1 MNQNDLWDLNL
12 KIFNFGGYVKRVQF
26 FFTKPETFSALKRN
40 IVLKKEDNK
49 NKEAY
54 VCALGPSLKEVNLN
68 MIKGDTIVVNRF
80 FKFGESNL
88 DFVPTYYLMIDYGF
102 MREENRKDFD
112 AALDMYSDKGTIFI
126 LNSKLSGSPIV
137 ARIPEKQLFFIS
149 PFDGKLRLNKEYR
162 IDKWQPA
169 FQNVVGAAIL
179 SLMLMGYKRINLL
192 GCDFN
197 SFASTT
203 QAHCYQDKSKSR
215 LYPMYQELFA
225 YSFAAKD
232 HSDLSLLAKKMG
244 CEIINKTKGSLID
257 AYPLEI
263 DEDLYMSL

>member
-1 MNQNDLWDLNL
+1 MK
-12 KIFNFGGYVKRVQF
+12 KIQF
-26 FFTKPETFSALKRN
+26 FITKPQTFSALKRN
-40 IVLKKEDNK
+40 TELLKEENDK
-49 NKEAY
+49 KEAY
-54 VCALGPSLKEVNLN
+54 VCALGPSLKDIDLN
-68 MIKGDTIVVNRF
+68 KIKGDTIVVNRF
-80 FKFGESNL
+80 FKFGVSYP

-102 MREENRKDFD
+102 MREENRKDFE
-112 AALDMYSDKGTIFI
+112 AALDMYADKGTIFI

-137 ARIPEKQLFFIS
+137 ARIPEKQLYFIS
-149 PFDGKLRLNKEYR
+149 PFDGKLKLNKEYR

-169 FQNVVGAAIL
+169 FQNVLGAAIL

-203 QAHCYQDKSKSR
+203 QAHCYQDKSKAR
-215 LYPMYQELFA
+215 LYPMYEELFA

-232 HSDLSLLAKKMG
+232 HFDLSLLADKLNCK
-244 CEIINKTKGSLID
+244 IINRTKGSLID

-263 DEDLYMSL
+263 NESLYK